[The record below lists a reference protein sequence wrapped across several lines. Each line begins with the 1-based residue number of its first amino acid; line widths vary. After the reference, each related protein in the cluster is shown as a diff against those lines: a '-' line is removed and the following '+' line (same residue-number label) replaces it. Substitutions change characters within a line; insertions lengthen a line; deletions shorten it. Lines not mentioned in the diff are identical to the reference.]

1 MDGMLSQDEINALL
15 QGMDLSDTADGG
27 DAAADPAPE
36 NSTAENYNNENEAA
50 ENAAPVVSDGEELT
64 DVEKDAIGEVAN
76 ISMGSSATTLY
87 SLVNRKVNITT
98 PVVTLATWKNLLD
111 SYEKPCVFIQIKYT
125 QGLDGTNIL
134 VLKEHDVKVITDL
147 MMGGDGTNTDG
158 ELGELHLSAISE
170 AMNQMMGSAATSLS
184 TLLQTVID
192 ISPPE
197 SSLFDLTEVK
207 DGKEIA
213 PFLGGTF
220 VKIAFRMQID
230 DLVDSTIMQ
239 LYPIDFAKKL
249 VETFINTQMS
259 SLDGTAEEQSAQ
271 VKDSAPTQ
279 NMQGSAAM
287 ADGTDHMTQSGMDGM
302 GQQGPMNMN
311 SMNQMGMNPM
321 GNMGMNQ
328 MGNTPMGMN
337 GMNQM
342 GGMDMSQMGMNQMG
356 MNQMGNMNG
365 MNPMGNTPMGM
376 NGMNQMGN
384 MNGMGMM
391 NQMGMMGMPGQNV
404 QNVNVQPAQFQSF
417 SNDNTG
423 MTGQE
428 NIGLIKDVPLEVT
441 VELGRTTKSISEI
454 LDFSPGTIIELDR
467 IAGEPID
474 VLVNGKFV
482 AKGEVVVI
490 EESFGVRIT
499 EIIK

>member
-27 DAAADPAPE
+27 ETAANPTPE
-36 NSTAENYNNENEAA
+36 SSTAENDNSDSKSA

-98 PVVTLATWKNLLD
+98 PVVTLATWNTLLD
-111 SYEKPCVFIQIKYT
+111 TYEKPCVFIQIKYT

-207 DGKEIA
+207 DGKEIS

-230 DLVDSTIMQ
+230 DLVDSSIMQ
-239 LYPIDFAKKL
+239 LYPIDFARKL
-249 VETFINTQMS
+249 VETFINTQMGALEGS
-259 SLDGTAEEQSAQ
+259 AEQSPAQ
-271 VKDSAPTQ
+271 PANQASAPAAPTQ
-279 NMQGSAAM
+279 QSNAGQMNAGAGNMQ
-287 ADGTDHMTQSGMDGM
+287 Q
-302 GQQGPMNMN
+302 MNMQQPDPTA
-311 SMNQMGMNPM
+311 MN
-321 GNMGMNQ
+321 GMNQ
-328 MGNTPMGMN
+328 TGNMGMN

-342 GGMDMSQMGMNQMG
+342 GMNGMNQMPGMDMNGMNPMMGQMGMGNNPMTGMNQMG
-356 MNQMGNMNG
+356 MNG
-365 MNPMGNTPMGM
+365 MNS
-376 NGMNQMGN
+376 

-391 NQMGMMGMPGQNV
+391 NQMGMMGMPQ

-417 SNDNTG
+417 SNDSMGVN
-423 MTGQE
+423 GQE

-454 LDFSPGTIIELDR
+454 LEFSPGTIIELDR